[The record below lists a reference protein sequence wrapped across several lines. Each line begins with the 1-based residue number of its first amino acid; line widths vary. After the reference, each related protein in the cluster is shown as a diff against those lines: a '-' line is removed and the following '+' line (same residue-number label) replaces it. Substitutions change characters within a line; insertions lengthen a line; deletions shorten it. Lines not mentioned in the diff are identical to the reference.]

1 MFFEG
6 MDEINVSEHPELQ
19 ECQYGNPFQQSNWF
33 YSLKTLK
40 LKNCN
45 NQSCAIPSNILPCL
59 KSLKELDVRDCD
71 MLEVVFNF
79 SDAEIMGTT
88 SQLKKLTLE
97 NLPRLT
103 HVWKK
108 NLKVSHN
115 FQNLQQVIVVNC
127 KNLETLFPVTLAE
140 NLMKLE
146 ELKIEFCNKM
156 LAIVEKETSGKE
168 VTKKFVYPYLTI
180 LTLTSL
186 SNLTF
191 FFPGSFT
198 LECPALNNLT
208 VYHCFSLKLFQSEHL
223 ESDTEGSSTSICNHS
238 FILDPRVRNIE
249 SALSTFLF
257 YVSSS
262 NFTALS
268 SHLVCLPLTGH
279 SQPEGIV
286 TSLE

>member
-1 MFFEG
+1 
-6 MDEINVSEHPELQ
+6 
-19 ECQYGNPFQQSNWF
+19 
-33 YSLKTLK
+33 
-40 LKNCN
+40 
-45 NQSCAIPSNILPCL
+45 
-59 KSLKELDVRDCD
+59 
-71 MLEVVFNF
+71 
-79 SDAEIMGTT
+79 
-88 SQLKKLTLE
+88 
-97 NLPRLT
+97 
-103 HVWKK
+103 
-108 NLKVSHN
+108 
-115 FQNLQQVIVVNC
+115 
-127 KNLETLFPVTLAE
+127 VTLAE

-191 FFPGSFT
+191 FYPGSFT
-198 LECPALNNLT
+198 LECPALNELS
-208 VYHCFSLKLFQSEHL
+208 VYNCFSLKLFQSEHL
-223 ESDTEGSSTSICNHS
+223 EDDTEGSSSSISNHS
-238 FILDPRVRNIE
+238 VILDPRVRNIE

-286 TSLE
+286 T